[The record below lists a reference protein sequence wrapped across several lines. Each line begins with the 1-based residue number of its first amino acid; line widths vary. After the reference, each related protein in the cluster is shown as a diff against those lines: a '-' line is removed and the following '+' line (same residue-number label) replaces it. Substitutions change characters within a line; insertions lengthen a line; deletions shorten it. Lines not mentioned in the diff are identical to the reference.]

1 MNTSVPIALAAFLL
15 GSVAQAQTPPAA
27 TPPDAALPTVTPPT
41 ATPPTATPPA
51 AASTTAAS
59 PTAVADK
66 SDPTAKPDSLAVFF
80 DLDSATIRPQD
91 AAVLDKASRMYTD
104 GKPTVM
110 ILTGSTDGL
119 GQALPNLRL
128 SQQRALAVLT
138 QLVARGIPAER
149 FQILA
154 KGENDPT
161 VPASSGVGE
170 PRDRRVE
177 IAWH

>member
-1 MNTSVPIALAAFLL
+1 MKTALSLVVAFSLL
-15 GSVAQAQTPPAA
+15 GGVAYAQTPPPA
-27 TPPDAALPTVTPPT
+27 TDQSSA
-41 ATPPTATPPA
+41 
-51 AASTTAAS
+51 
-59 PTAVADK
+59 
-66 SDPTAKPDSLAVFF
+66 AKPATLALYF
-80 DLDSATIRPQD
+80 DTGSATIRRQD
-91 AAVLDKASRMYTD
+91 LAVLDQASRLYTD

-110 ILTGSTDGL
+110 ILTGSTDGV

-128 SQQRALAVLT
+128 SQQRALAVLA

-154 KGENDPT
+154 KGSSEPA
-161 VPASSGVGE
+161 VPAGGGAE

>member
-1 MNTSVPIALAAFLL
+1 MNLSVPLALAAILL
-15 GSVAQAQTPPAA
+15 GGVAHAQTPPAA
-27 TPPDAALPTVTPPT
+27 SLA
-41 ATPPTATPPA
+41 
-51 AASTTAAS
+51 
-59 PTAVADK
+59 AVAGK
-66 SDPTAKPDSLAVFF
+66 SGAPEKAETLALFF
-80 DLDSATIRPQD
+80 DLGSATVRPQD
-91 AAVLDKASRMYTD
+91 ATVLDKASRLYTD

-110 ILTGSTDGL
+110 ILTGSTDAL

-154 KGENDPT
+154 KGQTDLAAPGL
-161 VPASSGVGE
+161 SGKGE